1 MDATAPVHYPF
12 GTGPCSTVFRTG
24 GPAGLLPTCF
34 PVPRRSLPVPAAVAH
49 ADVQPLHVFAWIV
62 DSGLRDSL
70 KALAHSILR
79 RVDRNTWRWP
89 RRHGSLGGVTVA
101 DLADGAGLSR
111 RHAARCLRTLEDK
124 GLVRT
129 TFRPFDVSEYELL
142 PSAWKTAAE
151 RHRARRSAEKQRTR
165 EARIRRFNE
174 RREAARVRAAEAAAP
189 TPAALAP
196 QETDTAPLPLPRW
209 AVRHG
214 RRVDAPSETVFGLV
228 GGAAAA
234 ILGDTVDRRA
244 QGGFA
249 RPVLKLWDAR
259 GRPQADQLC
268 SELALLAQWARE
280 SVHPDAVSL
289 RGAGRQAGP
298 DRSTD
303 PRTLCAPADFEQR
316 LALARSHASPP
327 GAVPASTAAPEAGVP
342 RVPGRSDPP
351 WVPPGQGSFLPGMA
365 PRGDLDDAWDAA
377 LSHLRRDADQDLG
390 AIDIFLT
397 PLRPL
402 RVEHGV
408 VVLAAP
414 SADSARWIASHLTDA
429 LSVLA
434 QSLGAPVGLV
444 RLD

>member
-1 MDATAPVHYPF
+1 MT
-12 GTGPCSTVFRTG
+12 TV
-24 GPAGLLPTCF
+24 
-34 PVPRRSLPVPAAVAH
+34 AAHV
-49 ADVQPLHVFAWIV
+49 DVQPLHVFAWIV

-70 KALAHSILR
+70 KSLAHSILR

-89 RRHGSLGGVTVA
+89 RRHGALGGVTVA

-111 RHAARCLRTLEDK
+111 RHAARCLRSLEDR

-174 RREAARVRAAEAAAP
+174 RREAHRVQAKAAVPVAAP
-189 TPAALAP
+189 ATVLPP
-196 QETDTAPLPLPRW
+196 VSPLPMPRW
-209 AVRHG
+209 AARHG
-214 RRVDAPSETVFGLV
+214 RRVDAPAETVFSLV

-234 ILGDTVDRRA
+234 ILGDAVDRRA

-249 RPVLKLWDAR
+249 RPVLKLWEAR

-268 SELALLAQWARE
+268 GELGLLSRWARE

-289 RGAGRQAGP
+289 RGAGRQAGT
-298 DRSTD
+298 DRSSD
-303 PRTLCAPADFEQR
+303 PRTLCAPAEFEQR
-316 LALARSHASPP
+316 LALARSHATPP
-327 GAVPASTAAPEAGVP
+327 GAPASGTQQPEAGVP
-342 RVPGRSDPP
+342 RVPPSADPP

-365 PRGDLDDAWDAA
+365 PRGDLDAAWSAA
-377 LSHLRRDADQDLG
+377 LSHLRRDTDQDLG

-397 PLRPL
+397 PLQPL
-402 RVEHGV
+402 RVERGV
-408 VVLAAP
+408 VVLGAP

-429 LSVLA
+429 LAVLA